1 MEIRLITT
9 ESVAGTAG
17 SPDPE
22 RAAGLAGAAAA
33 FLHAGIVERLADA
46 GATVDQVVS
55 VSAPRKGTPDDPIAA
70 LAGINA
76 GVGRAVAAALR
87 QDVAPVLVGGNC
99 SHTIGMIAGI
109 QAAYGPTTRLGL
121 LWLDAHGDFNTPRT
135 SLSGMLGGMP
145 VAVAAGL
152 CWPEWREGAGQHVP
166 LPTSRIVMVDVRNLD
181 EAEET
186 LIRSTDV
193 EIVRFGEGFDVAP
206 VLEGIARLAT
216 KCDQIYVHVDA
227 DILDAS
233 LQPNHPTVERGGPG
247 VEPVVQVLKAAFE
260 TGKVCAFAV
269 VSVNPN
275 GPEGRT
281 SVESAGELLVRG
293 ARAWDA
299 VRAAEPTWVMRSE

>member
-22 RAAGLAGAAAA
+22 RAAALAGAAAA
-33 FLHAGIVERLADA
+33 FLQAGIVERLAEA

-55 VSAPRKGTPDDPIAA
+55 VSAPKGSADDPIAA

-76 GVGRAVAAALR
+76 RVGRAVAAALR

-135 SLSGMLGGMP
+135 SHSGMLGGMP

-152 CWPEWREGAGQHVP
+152 CWPEWREGAGQQVP

-181 EAEET
+181 EAEEA

-193 EIVRFGEGFDVAP
+193 EVVRFGEGFDVAP
-206 VLEGIARLAT
+206 ILEGIARLAAQ
-216 KCDQIYVHVDA
+216 CDQIYVHVDA
-227 DILDAS
+227 DILDAT
-233 LQPNHPTVERGGPG
+233 LQPNHPTVEPGGPG
-247 VEPVVQVLKAAFE
+247 VEPVVQVLNAAFE

-275 GPEGRT
+275 GPDGKI

-293 ARAWDA
+293 ARRWDA